1 MADSQIQI
9 KRIGRAMTRIKVEGT
24 APLIVHK
31 FSAKARQMMLDK
43 QQGKAVLR
51 EPKNPEALFEA
62 SLHRLP
68 GDRYGFPATGFKDA
82 IVKGARHFKG
92 SKITMEGLKT
102 TLLIVGEGTDMLV
115 EITGSEPKMR
125 EDPTRNE
132 TGVADIRFR
141 GEFWPWFA
149 ELEIIYVPTTLTLES
164 VVALVDAGGMS
175 GIGEWRPASKK
186 SYSGMYG
193 TWKVVDD
200 QEITEVIL

>member
-1 MADSQIQI
+1 MADSQIHI
-9 KRIGRAMTRIKVEGT
+9 KRIGRAMTRIRVEGT
-24 APLIVHK
+24 APLIVNK
-31 FSAKARQMMLDK
+31 FSSKARQMMLDK
-43 QQGKAVLR
+43 QQGRAVVR

-92 SKITMEGLKT
+92 SKITMEALKT
-102 TLLIVGEGTDMLV
+102 TLLVVGEGVDMLV
-115 EITGSEPKMR
+115 EIAGSQPKMR
-125 EDPTRNE
+125 EDAARNE

-141 GEFWPWFA
+141 AEFWPWTA
-149 ELEIIYVPTTLTLES
+149 DLQIIYVPTTLTLES

-175 GIGEWRPASKK
+175 GVGEWRPASKK

-200 QEITEVIL
+200 QDISQVLL